1 MSERPPGDV
10 RLRLLLKVPRY
21 HPRWPQDYRI
31 RPLEEGDARATHQI
45 LIDVFGDEE
54 PDFDIWYPSR
64 FGDGEYDPALNFVAE
79 HRPTGDIHGLVWC
92 WSSNFVKDLAVL
104 PVARRRGLAQAL
116 MLTALNAFV
125 DRQAASVDLKT
136 NRHENAAAVK
146 LYESLGMRE
155 VAWDGNEPASTE
167 G

>member
-1 MSERPPGDV
+1 
-10 RLRLLLKVPRY
+10 
-21 HPRWPQDYRI
+21 
-31 RPLEEGDARATHQI
+31 
-45 LIDVFGDEE
+45 
-54 PDFDIWYPSR
+54 
-64 FGDGEYDPALNFVAE
+64 
-79 HRPTGDIHGLVWC
+79 
-92 WSSNFVKDLAVL
+92 
-104 PVARRRGLAQAL
+104 